1 MVFYRLVLTA
11 MFVGAV
17 SGLLYTAVQ
26 RFQVIPIIQVAETY
40 EDNPGGPAAAAPA
53 GKQEDEAAHSHATH
67 SHHAHDDV
75 STWEPEEGIER
86 TAYTWLTNT
95 LTAIGLAMVLVA
107 LMVATRGAGTL
118 SSLTWLQGL
127 AWGLAGYGAFFVAP
141 ALGLPP
147 EIPGTASPALEDRQ
161 LWWIMAVGFTAAGLL
176 GAAFIKSPWRWAAL
190 LLLVV
195 PHLVG
200 APHLDPGDS
209 HFPTHPPA
217 VAAELTKLTWQF
229 VGATALSNAALWLTL
244 GLTSVWALRRFVAPV
259 DTHS

>member
-1 MVFYRLVLTA
+1 MIFYRLVLAA
-11 MFVGAV
+11 MMVGAV

-26 RFQVIPIIQVAETY
+26 HIQVIPIIQVAETY

-53 GKQEDEAAHSHATH
+53 VPQQEPAAH
-67 SHHAHDDV
+67 SHHAHDDA
-75 STWEPEEGIER
+75 STWEPAEGLER
-86 TAYTWLTNT
+86 TTFTWLTNT

-107 LMVATRGAGTL
+107 LMVATRRAGSL
-118 SSLTWLQGL
+118 SNMTWQQGL
-127 AWGLAGYGAFFVAP
+127 AWGLAGYATFFVAP

-161 LWWIMAVGFTAAGLL
+161 IWWIFAVGFTAAGLL
-176 GAAFIKSPWRWAAL
+176 GAAFLKSPWRWASL

-217 VAAELTKLTWQF
+217 IAAELTKLTWQF
-229 VGATALSNAALWLTL
+229 VGATALANAALWVTL
-244 GLTSVWALRRFVAPV
+244 GLTSAWALRRFVAPV
-259 DTHS
+259 DSNA

>member
-1 MVFYRLVLTA
+1 MVFYRLVLAA
-11 MFVGAV
+11 MIVGAI

-26 RFQVIPIIQVAETY
+26 HVQVIPIIQIAESY
-40 EDNPGGPAAAAPA
+40 EDNPGGPAAVASAAQH
-53 GKQEDEAAHSHATH
+53 QEPAAHGHQG
-67 SHHAHDDV
+67 HAHDDAA
-75 STWEPEEGIER
+75 TWEPAEGLER
-86 TAYTWLTNT
+86 TTFTWLTNT

-107 LMVATRGAGTL
+107 LMAATRRAGSL
-118 SSLTWLQGL
+118 SSMTWKQGL

-161 LWWIMAVGFTAAGLL
+161 IWWVLAVVRTPPALL
-176 GAAFIKSPWRWAAL
+176 GPAFLKSPWRWAAL

-217 VAAELTKLTWQF
+217 IAAELTQLTWQF
-229 VGATALSNAALWLTL
+229 VGATAIANAALWLTL
-244 GLTSVWALRRFVAPV
+244 GLTSVWAIRRFVAPV
-259 DTHS
+259 DNHH